1 MKKPIIRPVR
11 VDSLPERL
19 KNDALF
25 NNWYYEFRENK
36 WTKPPMNPRT
46 KGAGMANDRN
56 TFAPMDIALKNLD
69 ADTGL
74 GIGVFDD
81 FVGIDID
88 DCVDDEGNLSP
99 MARDIANTVKSY
111 TEYSPSRHGIRIILR
126 APGFKFDDTQF
137 YTMNKGTDG
146 KLPLFAGKQQKLEIY
161 VAGMTSKYV
170 TVTGDALSPPLGVEE
185 RTNELMTVF
194 QKYMRKGKGKR
205 KAAQGN
211 PTSTQK
217 GAGAWQSTIDY
228 ALKVDREL
236 RYFYNLPPDEARDDS
251 ADDLSL
257 FNKLAV
263 WLKGNRQ
270 AMCEA
275 FQASV
280 RGQRKKAY
288 REDYLERTIEKA
300 LEAWENSQK
309 NWRNECTD
317 TGNALRFQHEYGNKY
332 HFVTGWGWTFY
343 NGQYWQK
350 EDAIEHAKRDYLTLC
365 EAMRDEALESIK
377 QIPPEDADARKAAQK
392 RLDFTLRSRNAKNT
406 KDALFQAQA
415 YMCRRAED
423 FDARE
428 NDLNT
433 PGGIVDLKTS
443 EIRQHQPEAL
453 CTNITAYEPDDGP
466 HPMWDDFLDYITN
479 GDAELADYLQTVA
492 GMAAVG
498 AVFYEGIVIAHGTG
512 GNGKSTFFNVLH
524 GVFGTYAT
532 TIEPEL
538 LMAKKNRSDATGL
551 IKVKGKRYV
560 LAAETEE
567 GNRLSESTMKRLAST
582 DTISSRMLYHDAIE
596 FTPTHTLC
604 LLTNHLPKIGST
616 DHGTWRR
623 IMTVP
628 FVRRVENDKT
638 VIRDYARKLR
648 EKEGGQILS
657 WIIEGAQRFLAA
669 GGDIELPQAVMDATA
684 EYKSSEDWMTNFLND
699 CCDTSSKSYT
709 IAGPSLFTAYKRW
722 AENNGE
728 YVRRMQDFSKELKA
742 RGFTGR
748 HTMRG
753 NYWDGV
759 KLSAEYIAEG
769 VNTRYNI
776 N

>member
-1 MKKPIIRPVR
+1 MNKPFIRPVR
-11 VDSLPERL
+11 VDNLPEQL

-25 NNWYYEFRENK
+25 NNWRYEFRNND
-36 WTKPPMNPRT
+36 WTKPPINPRT
-46 KGAGMANDRN
+46 MGAGKSDDRS
-56 TFAPMDIALKNLD
+56 TFGPLDIALKNLD
-69 ADTGL
+69 TETGL
-74 GIGVFDD
+74 GIGIFDD
-81 FVGIDID
+81 IVGTDID

-99 MARDIANTVKSY
+99 MARDIANTIRSY

-126 APGFKFDDTQF
+126 APGFMFDKGQF
-137 YTMNKGTDG
+137 HTMNNGKSG
-146 KLPLFAGKQQKLEIY
+146 KLPEFNGKQQKLEIY
-161 VAGMTSKYV
+161 VAGMTNKYV
-170 TVTGDALSPPLGVEE
+170 TITGDALSPRLGVEE
-185 RTNELMTVF
+185 RTDELMAVF
-194 QKYMRKGKGKR
+194 QKYMRKATR
-205 KAAQGN
+205 KPAQGK
-211 PTSTQK
+211 PSSTPE

-228 ALKVDREL
+228 ALKVDGEL
-236 RYFYNLPPDEARDDS
+236 RHFFNLAPDEARDDS

-257 FNKLAV
+257 MNKLSV

-270 AMCEA
+270 SMRAA
-275 FQASV
+275 FLASA
-280 RGQRKKAY
+280 RGQRQKAH
-288 REDYLERTIEKA
+288 REDYLKSTIDKA

-309 NWRNECTD
+309 NWRNESTD
-317 TGNALRFQHEYGNKY
+317 TGNALRFCHEYGDKY

-350 EDAIEHAKRDYLTLC
+350 EDAIEHAKRDYLTMC
-365 EAMRDEALESIK
+365 DAMRDEAMEAQKRL
-377 QIPPEDADARKAAQK
+377 PPEDADARRNAAK
-392 RLDFTLRSRNAKNT
+392 RVDFTLRSRNAKNT
-406 KDALFQAQA
+406 KDALFIAQA
-415 YMCRRAED
+415 YMFRRAED

-433 PGGIVDLKTS
+433 PGGIVDLKTG
-443 EIRQHQPEAL
+443 EIRRHHPEAL

-466 HPMWDDFLDYITN
+466 RPMWDEFLDYVTN
-479 GDAELADYLQTVA
+479 GDAELTDYLQVVA
-492 GMAAVG
+492 GMSAVG

-512 GNGKSTFFNVLH
+512 GNGKSTFFNTLH

-538 LMAKKNRSDATGL
+538 LMAQKNRSDATGL

-582 DTISSRMLYHDAIE
+582 DIISSRMLYHDAIE
-596 FTPTHTLC
+596 FKPTHTLC

-616 DHGTWRR
+616 DRGTWRR

-628 FVRRVENDKT
+628 FIRRVEDDKP
-638 VIRDYARKLR
+638 VIRDYARILR

-669 GGDIELPQAVMDATA
+669 GGDIVLPQAVIDATA
-684 EYKSSEDWMTNFLND
+684 EYKSSEDWMTNFLTD
-699 CCDTSSKSYT
+699 CCDTSSNSSF
-709 IAGPSLFTAYKRW
+709 IGGQPLFNAYRRW

-728 YVRRMQDFSKELKA
+728 YVRRMQDFMKELKA
-742 RGFTGR
+742 RGFMGR

-753 NYWDGV
+753 TIWDGI
-759 KLSAEYIAEG
+759 KLSAEYMADG
-769 VNTRYNI
+769 VNPRFNI